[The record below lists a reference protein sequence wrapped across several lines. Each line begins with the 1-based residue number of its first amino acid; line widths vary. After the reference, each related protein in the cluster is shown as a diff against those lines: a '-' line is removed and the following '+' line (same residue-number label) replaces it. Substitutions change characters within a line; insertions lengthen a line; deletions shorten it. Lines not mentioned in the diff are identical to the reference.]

1 MRPTRRSFLKL
12 VPLGVAISV
21 ASCWFLE
28 QKTPT
33 ISSGTVQNA
42 SSSQS
47 TIATGGTSDFP
58 EAWAEHTDHPIVD
71 SRDYLLRVDGDVS
84 NPLQLT
90 LEQLYA
96 MPSVSQ
102 SSTITCVEGWSALV
116 AWEGIPLS
124 RLLSLAGAPNEFS
137 HVMVESITGYVM
149 KISQDDAAS
158 PRTIIA
164 LKAGSAPLNDEH
176 GYPTRL
182 VLPTRPGL
190 EWVKQVSRITCT
202 KS

>member
-1 MRPTRRSFLKL
+1 MRVTRRSFLKL

-21 ASCWFLE
+21 ASWWFLE
-28 QKTPT
+28 QKTPP

-47 TIATGGTSDFP
+47 TIATGGTDFP
-58 EAWAEHTDHPIVD
+58 EAWAEHADHPIVD

-124 RLLSLAGAPNEFS
+124 RLLSLAGAPTEFS

-149 KISQDDAAS
+149 KISQDDAANPLS
-158 PRTIIA
+158 IIA
-164 LKAGSAPLNDEH
+164 LKAGSVPLNDEH

>member
-1 MRPTRRSFLKL
+1 MRVTRRSFLKL

-21 ASCWFLE
+21 ASWWFLE
-28 QKTPT
+28 QKTPP

-42 SSSQS
+42 GSSQS
-47 TIATGGTSDFP
+47 TIATGGTDFP
-58 EAWAEHTDHPIVD
+58 EAWAEHADHPIVD

-124 RLLSLAGAPNEFS
+124 RLLSLAGAPTEFS

-149 KISQDDAAS
+149 KISQDDAANPLS
-158 PRTIIA
+158 IIA
-164 LKAGSAPLNDEH
+164 LKAGSVPLNDEH